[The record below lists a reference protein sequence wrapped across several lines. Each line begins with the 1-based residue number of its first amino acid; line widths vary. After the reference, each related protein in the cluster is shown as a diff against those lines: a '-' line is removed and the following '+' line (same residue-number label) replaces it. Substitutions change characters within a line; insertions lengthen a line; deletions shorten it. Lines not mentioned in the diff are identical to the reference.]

1 MNVPLL
7 DLQAQYAGIKD
18 KVRAV
23 VDEVLSSQRFV
34 LGEHVSALEREIA
47 GYCGAPFAV
56 GVASGTDA
64 LLLSLKALGIGPG
77 DAVVTVPFTF
87 FATAGVIV
95 NLGARPLFVDIE
107 ETGFNMDPDIL
118 SSFLSRECEFSLT
131 TKKLVH
137 KSSST
142 TVKAII
148 PVHLYGQCADMDEIL
163 SVARRYGLPVVED
176 ACQALGASYGDR
188 FAGSMGDLG
197 CFSFF
202 PSKNL
207 GAFGDGGMVTG
218 NDPALADQVR
228 LLRGHGARPKY
239 YHKVVGG
246 NFRLD
251 ALQAAVLRV
260 KLKYLD
266 GWSAARPRN
275 AATYR
280 RLFAA
285 AGLVREDASDMDR
298 QPGVVLP
305 HDAGYGRHIYNQFV
319 IRATRRD
326 ELIAYFKQRHI
337 GCEIYYPVSLHLQ
350 ECFAGLGYRAGDF
363 PCSEAAAA
371 QTLALPIYPELTEE
385 MLSAVVGAVSDFMR
399 PGRSDA

>member
-34 LGEHVSALEREIA
+34 LGEHVSALEKEIA

-87 FATAGVIV
+87 FATSGVIV

-107 ETGFNMDPDIL
+107 EAGFNMDPDKL

-142 TVKAII
+142 TVKAIV

-207 GAFGDGGMVTG
+207 GGAGDGGMVISS
-218 NDPALADQVR
+218 NAQLADRVR
-228 LLRGHGARPKY
+228 LLRTHGMQPKY
-239 YHKVVGG
+239 FHSIVGF
-246 NFRLD
+246 NSRLD
-251 ALQAAVLRV
+251 ELQAAILRI
-260 KLKYLD
+260 KLPYLKA
-266 GWSAARPRN
+266 WSDARRRN
-275 AATYR
+275 ALNYNKEFQT
-280 RLFAA
+280 
-285 AGLVREDASDMDR
+285 AGLLSSVIPPAI
-298 QPGVVLP
+298 LP
-305 HDAGYGRHIYNQFV
+305 NRSHIFHQYV
-319 IRATRRD
+319 IRCKMRD
-326 ELIAYFKQRHI
+326 ELQSSLKTA
-337 GCEIYYPVSLHLQ
+337 GVGAEIYYPVSLHEQ
-350 ECFAGLGYRAGDF
+350 ECFRYLGYCASDLPGSRAA
-363 PCSEAAAA
+363 SKEV
-371 QTLALPIYPELTEE
+371 LALPIYPELSNEQRGW
-385 MLSAVVGAVSDFMR
+385 VVESIAAFYR
-399 PGRSDA
+399 AK